1 MPEPSIQGAQHVKE
15 RIMSSERHPRSPRF
29 NRREAIGLLG
39 VSAGFGLAS
48 AWTADIAAFLDW
60 RTATSAKTLQL
71 PRGAIIRT
79 LLKDISPDTIT
90 GATLFHEHL
99 SIDMSII
106 TSPGRYAVPPPPG
119 RGAAPAG
126 PAPSAD
132 VDLMVEEVKAAAQDG
147 VSCIVDGGHPD
158 MGRRLENLKQIAQR
172 TSVHIVASGGY
183 YMDRSYP
190 PEVATKSEDQL
201 ANELAQ
207 EATTQHLGAFGEIG
221 ADPNEPELTPA
232 ERKVFRAVGKAHLR
246 TNLPIFTHNAYG
258 TGPNVPKEAGL
269 RQLDVLESVGVKPE
283 RIAIGHCDSL
293 VDPSAD
299 LIKQVAKRGAWVG
312 FDRTG
317 GQAAA
322 DEVRVRTLLAFFD
335 AGYAD
340 RLLLS
345 SDNTG
350 ARTLDLPSYRRVT
363 SVFVPQLLKA
373 GVKEEVIHA
382 ILVDNS
388 RRFLSFVPRQA

>member
-1 MPEPSIQGAQHVKE
+1 M
-15 RIMSSERHPRSPRF
+15 
-29 NRREAIGLLG
+29 
-39 VSAGFGLAS
+39 
-48 AWTADIAAFLDW
+48 DW
-60 RTATSAKTLQL
+60 RTATSAKKLQL

-79 LLKDISPDTIT
+79 LLKDISPDAIT

-106 TSPGRYAVPPPPG
+106 TSPGRYALPPQPG

-126 PAPSAD
+126 PPPSAD
-132 VDLMVEEVKAAAQDG
+132 IDLMVEQVKAAARDG
-147 VSCIVDGGHPD
+147 VGCIVDGGHPD
-158 MGRRLENLKQIAQR
+158 MGRKLENLKQIAER
-172 TSVHIVASGGY
+172 TGVHIVASGGY

-190 PEVATKSEDQL
+190 PEIAAKSEDQI

-207 EATTQHLGAFGEIG
+207 EATAQRLGAFGEIG

-283 RIAIGHCDSL
+283 HVVIGHCDSL

-317 GQAAA
+317 GQPAA

-350 ARTLDLPSYRRVT
+350 GRTLDLPSYRRVT

-373 GVKEEVIHA
+373 GVKDEVIHA

-388 RRFLSFVPRQA
+388 RRFLSFVPKSA

>member
-1 MPEPSIQGAQHVKE
+1 
-15 RIMSSERHPRSPRF
+15 MSSERDPRSTRF
-29 NRREAIGLLG
+29 SRREAIGLLG

-48 AWTADIAAFLDW
+48 AWTAEIAAFMDW
-60 RTATSAKTLQL
+60 RTATSAKKLQL

-99 SIDMSII
+99 SIDMSSI
-106 TSPGRYAVPPPPG
+106 TNPGRYAVPPPPG
-119 RGAAPAG
+119 RGAAPA
-126 PAPSAD
+126 APTPTLD
-132 VDLMVEEVKAAAQDG
+132 IDLMVEEVKAAERDG

-158 MGRRLENLKQIAQR
+158 MGRKLENLKQIAQR
-172 TSVHIVASGGY
+172 TDVHIVASGGW

-190 PEVATKSEDQL
+190 PEIATKSEDQL
-201 ANELAQ
+201 ANELVQDAR
-207 EATTQHLGAFGEIG
+207 TQRLGAFGEIG
-221 ADPNEPELTPA
+221 ADPNEPELTAA

-283 RIAIGHCDSL
+283 HIAIGHCDSL

-322 DEVRVRTLLAFFD
+322 DEIKVKTLLAFFD

-363 SVFVPQLLKA
+363 SVFVPQLRKA

-388 RRFLSFVPRQA
+388 RRFLSFVPKSA

>member
-1 MPEPSIQGAQHVKE
+1 MTREQDF
-15 RIMSSERHPRSPRF
+15 RSPRF
-29 NRREAIGLLG
+29 SRREALGLLG
-39 VSAGFGLAS
+39 MSAGFELLS
-48 AWTADIAAFLDW
+48 AWTADAAGFLDW
-60 RTATSAKTLQL
+60 RTATSAKKLQL

-79 LLKDISPDTIT
+79 LLKDISPDAIN

-99 SIDMSII
+99 SIDMSIMP
-106 TSPGRYAVPPPPG
+106 PGRYALPPQPG
-119 RGAAPAG
+119 RGPAPAG
-126 PAPSAD
+126 PPPSAD
-132 VDLMVEEVKAAAQDG
+132 VELMIEQVKAAAQDG
-147 VSCIVDGGHPD
+147 VGCIVDGGHAD
-158 MGRRLENLKQIAQR
+158 MGRKLENLKQIAQR
-172 TSVHIVASGGY
+172 TNVHIVASGGY

-190 PEVATKSEDQL
+190 PEIAAKSEDQI

-207 EATTQHLGAFGEIG
+207 EATSERLGAFGEIG

-317 GQAAA
+317 GQPAA

-340 RLLLS
+340 RLLIS

-350 ARTLDLPSYRRVT
+350 ARTIDLPSYRRVT

-388 RRFLSFVPRQA
+388 RRFLSFVPKSA

>member
-1 MPEPSIQGAQHVKE
+1 
-15 RIMSSERHPRSPRF
+15 MSTERHPRSLRF
-29 NRREAIGLLG
+29 SRREAIGLLG
-39 VSAGFGLAS
+39 VSAGLGLAS
-48 AWTADIAAFLDW
+48 AWKAEAGWFMDW
-60 RTATSAKTLQL
+60 QTATSAKKLQL
-71 PRGAIIRT
+71 PRGAIIHT
-79 LLKDISPDTIT
+79 ILKDISPDAIT

-106 TSPGRYAVPPPPG
+106 TSPGRYALPPPPG
-119 RGAAPAG
+119 RGAAAAG
-126 PAPSAD
+126 PPPSAN
-132 VDLMVEEVKAAAQDG
+132 VDLMVEEAKA
-147 VSCIVDGGHPD
+147 
-158 MGRRLENLKQIAQR
+158 
-172 TSVHIVASGGY
+172 
-183 YMDRSYP
+183 
-190 PEVATKSEDQL
+190 
-201 ANELAQ
+201 
-207 EATTQHLGAFGEIG
+207 QHLGAFGEIG

-283 RIAIGHCDSL
+283 RIAIGHCYSL

-317 GQAAA
+317 GQPAA

-350 ARTLDLPSYRRVT
+350 ARTIDLPSYRRVT
-363 SVFVPQLLKA
+363 SVFVPQLRQA
-373 GVKEEVIHA
+373 GVKDEVLHA

-388 RRFLSFVPRQA
+388 RRFLSFVPK

>member
-1 MPEPSIQGAQHVKE
+1 MTT
-15 RIMSSERHPRSPRF
+15 
-29 NRREAIGLLG
+29 RREALSLLG
-39 VSAGFGLAS
+39 MSAGLGLAS
-48 AWTADIAAFLDW
+48 AWTADAAPFLDW
-60 RTATSAKTLQL
+60 RTATSPKKLQL

-79 LLKDISPDTIT
+79 LLKDISPDAIT

-99 SIDMSII
+99 SIDMSILP
-106 TSPGRYAVPPPPG
+106 PGRYAVPPPPG

-126 PAPSAD
+126 PPPTAD
-132 VDLMVEEVKAAAQDG
+132 VDLILEQVKAAAQDG
-147 VSCIVDGGHPD
+147 VGCIVDGGHAD
-158 MGRRLENLKQIAQR
+158 MGRKLENLKQIAQR

-190 PEVATKSEDQL
+190 PELAAKSEDQL
-201 ANELAQ
+201 ANELVQ
-207 EATTQHLGAFGEIG
+207 EAKTERLGAFGEIG

-232 ERKVFRAVGKAHLR
+232 ERKVFRAVGKAHVR

-269 RQLDVLESVGVKPE
+269 RQLDLLESVGVKPE
-283 RIAIGHCDSL
+283 HIAIGHCDSL

-317 GQAAA
+317 GQPAA

-388 RRFLSFVPRQA
+388 RRFLSFVPKSA

>member
-1 MPEPSIQGAQHVKE
+1 
-15 RIMSSERHPRSPRF
+15 
-29 NRREAIGLLG
+29 
-39 VSAGFGLAS
+39 
-48 AWTADIAAFLDW
+48 
-60 RTATSAKTLQL
+60 
-71 PRGAIIRT
+71 
-79 LLKDISPDTIT
+79 
-90 GATLFHEHL
+90 
-99 SIDMSII
+99 
-106 TSPGRYAVPPPPG
+106 
-119 RGAAPAG
+119 
-126 PAPSAD
+126 
-132 VDLMVEEVKAAAQDG
+132 
-147 VSCIVDGGHPD
+147 
-158 MGRRLENLKQIAQR
+158 
-172 TSVHIVASGGY
+172 
-183 YMDRSYP
+183 
-190 PEVATKSEDQL
+190 
-201 ANELAQ
+201 
-207 EATTQHLGAFGEIG
+207 
-221 ADPNEPELTPA
+221 
-232 ERKVFRAVGKAHLR
+232 VFRAVGKAHLR

-283 RIAIGHCDSL
+283 HVAIGHCDSL

-317 GQAAA
+317 GQPAA

-350 ARTLDLPSYRRVT
+350 GRTLDLPSYRRVT

-373 GVKEEVIHA
+373 GVKDEVIHA

-388 RRFLSFVPRQA
+388 RRFLSFVPKSA

>member
-1 MPEPSIQGAQHVKE
+1 
-15 RIMSSERHPRSPRF
+15 MSNEQRSPRF
-29 NRREAIGLLG
+29 NRREVIGTLG
-39 VSAGFGLAS
+39 ASIGFRLTS
-48 AWTADIAAFLDW
+48 AWKADGAWLLDW
-60 RTATSAKTLQL
+60 RTATSPRKLQVA
-71 PRGAIIRT
+71 RGAIIRT
-79 LLKDISPDTIT
+79 LLKDISPDAIT

-99 SIDMSII
+99 SIDMSILP
-106 TSPGRYAVPPPPG
+106 PGRYAVPPPPG
-119 RGAAPAG
+119 RGRANAG
-126 PAPSAD
+126 PPPTDD
-132 VDLMVEEVKAAAQDG
+132 VNLIIEEVKAAAQDG
-147 VSCIVDGGHPD
+147 VGCIVDGGHPD
-158 MGRRLENLKQIAQR
+158 MGRKLENLKQIAQR

-190 PEVATKSEDQL
+190 PEIGAKSEEQI
-201 ANELAQ
+201 ANELVQ
-207 EATTQHLGAFGEIG
+207 QATTEHLGAFGEIG
-221 ADPNEPELTPA
+221 ADPNEPALTAP

-283 RIAIGHCDSL
+283 HVAIGHCDSL

-317 GQAAA
+317 GQPPA

-373 GVKEEVIHA
+373 GVKEEVIHG

-388 RRFLSFVPRQA
+388 RRFLSFVPKSA

>member
-1 MPEPSIQGAQHVKE
+1 MMTREQNL
-15 RIMSSERHPRSPRF
+15 RSPRF
-29 NRREAIGLLG
+29 SRREALGLLG
-39 VSAGFGLAS
+39 MSAGLGLAS
-48 AWTADIAAFLDW
+48 AWRADAAWFMDW
-60 RTATSAKTLQL
+60 RTATSAKKLQL

-79 LLKDISPDTIT
+79 LLKDISPDTIS

-106 TSPGRYAVPPPPG
+106 TSAGRYAVPPPPG

-126 PAPSAD
+126 PPPSAD

-147 VSCIVDGGHPD
+147 VGCIVDGGHPD
-158 MGRRLENLKQIAQR
+158 MGRKLENLKQIAQR
-172 TSVHIVASGGY
+172 TNVHIVASGGY

-190 PEVATKSEDQL
+190 PEIAAKGEDQI

-207 EATTQHLGAFGEIG
+207 EATTQRLGAFGEIG

-232 ERKVFRAVGKAHLR
+232 ERKVFRAVGKAHVR

-283 RIAIGHCDSL
+283 HIAIGHCDSL

-317 GQAAA
+317 GQPAA

-363 SVFVPQLLKA
+363 SVFVPQLLEA

-388 RRFLSFVPRQA
+388 RRFLSFVPKSA

>member
-1 MPEPSIQGAQHVKE
+1 M
-15 RIMSSERHPRSPRF
+15 MTDERHPRSPRF
-29 NRREAIGLLG
+29 SRREAIGLLG

-48 AWTADIAAFLDW
+48 AWTADAAWFMDW
-60 RTATSAKTLQL
+60 RTATSAKKLQV

-79 LLKDISPDTIT
+79 LLKDISPDAIT

-106 TSPGRYAVPPPPG
+106 TSPGRYALPPQPG

-126 PAPSAD
+126 PPPSAD
-132 VDLMVEEVKAAAQDG
+132 IDLMVEEVKAAARDG
-147 VSCIVDGGHPD
+147 VGCIVDGGHPD
-158 MGRRLENLKQIAQR
+158 MGRKLENLKQIAER
-172 TSVHIVASGGY
+172 TGVYIVASGGY

-190 PEVATKSEDQL
+190 PAIATKSEDQI

-207 EATTQHLGAFGEIG
+207 EATAQHLGAFGEIG

-283 RIAIGHCDSL
+283 HVAIGHCDSL

-317 GQAAA
+317 GQPAA

-350 ARTLDLPSYRRVT
+350 ASTVDLPSYRRVT
-363 SVFVPQLLKA
+363 SVFVPLLLKA
-373 GVKEEVIHA
+373 GVKDEVIHA

-388 RRFLSFVPRQA
+388 RRFLSFVPKSA

>member
-1 MPEPSIQGAQHVKE
+1 MMTREQDL
-15 RIMSSERHPRSPRF
+15 RSPRF
-29 NRREAIGLLG
+29 SRRAALGLLG
-39 VSAGFGLAS
+39 MSAGLELAS
-48 AWTADIAAFLDW
+48 AWTADAAWFLDW
-60 RTATSAKTLQL
+60 RTATSPRKLEL

-79 LLKDISPDTIT
+79 LLKDISPDAIK

-106 TSPGRYAVPPPPG
+106 ASPGRYALPPQPG
-119 RGAAPAG
+119 RGTAPAG
-126 PAPSAD
+126 PPPSAD
-132 VDLMVEEVKAAAQDG
+132 VDLMVEQVKAAAQDG
-147 VSCIVDGGHPD
+147 VGCIVDGGHPD
-158 MGRRLENLKQIAQR
+158 MGRKLENLKQIAQR

-190 PEVATKSEDQL
+190 PEIAAKSEDQI

-207 EATTQHLGAFGEIG
+207 EATIERLGAFGEIG

-269 RQLDVLESVGVKPE
+269 RQLDLLESVGVKPE

-299 LIKQVAKRGAWVG
+299 LIKQVARRGAWVG

-317 GQAAA
+317 GQPAA

-373 GVKEEVIHA
+373 GVNEAVIHA

-388 RRFLSFVPRQA
+388 RRFLSFVPKSA

>member
-1 MPEPSIQGAQHVKE
+1 MTREQDL
-15 RIMSSERHPRSPRF
+15 RSSRF
-29 NRREAIGLLG
+29 SRREALGLLG
-39 VSAGFGLAS
+39 MSAGLGLAS
-48 AWTADIAAFLDW
+48 AWRADAAWFMDW
-60 RTATSAKTLQL
+60 RTATSARKLQL

-126 PAPSAD
+126 PPPSAD

-147 VSCIVDGGHPD
+147 VGCIVDGGHPD
-158 MGRRLENLKQIAQR
+158 MGRKLENLKQIAQR

-190 PEVATKSEDQL
+190 PEIAAKSEDQI

-207 EATTQHLGAFGEIG
+207 EATTERLGAFGEIG

-317 GQAAA
+317 GQPAA

-388 RRFLSFVPRQA
+388 RRFLSFVPKSA

>member
-1 MPEPSIQGAQHVKE
+1 VKE

-29 NRREAIGLLG
+29 SRREAIGLLG
-39 VSAGFGLAS
+39 VSAGFGLTS
-48 AWTADIAAFLDW
+48 AWTADIAAFMDW
-60 RTATSAKTLQL
+60 RTATSAKKLQL

-79 LLKDISPDTIT
+79 LLKDISPDTIA

-99 SIDMSII
+99 SIDMSLI

-126 PAPSAD
+126 PPPSAD

-190 PEVATKSEDQL
+190 PEIATKSEDQL

-207 EATTQHLGAFGEIG
+207 EATTQRLGAFGEIG

-283 RIAIGHCDSL
+283 HIVIGHCDSL

-299 LIKQVAKRGAWVG
+299 LIKQIAKRGAWVG

-388 RRFLSFVPRQA
+388 RRFLSFVPKSA

>member
-1 MPEPSIQGAQHVKE
+1 MMTREQNL
-15 RIMSSERHPRSPRF
+15 RSPRF
-29 NRREAIGLLG
+29 SRREALGLLG
-39 VSAGFGLAS
+39 MSASLGLAS
-48 AWTADIAAFLDW
+48 AWKADAAWFMDW
-60 RTATSAKTLQL
+60 RTATSAKKLQL
-71 PRGAIIRT
+71 ARGAIIRT

-99 SIDMSII
+99 SIDMSSI

-126 PAPSAD
+126 PPPSAD

-147 VSCIVDGGHPD
+147 VGCIVDGGHPD
-158 MGRRLENLKQIAQR
+158 MGRKLENLKQIAQR

-190 PEVATKSEDQL
+190 PELAAKSEDQI

-207 EATTQHLGAFGEIG
+207 EATTERLGAFGEIG

-246 TNLPIFTHNAYG
+246 TNLPISTHNAYG

-317 GQAAA
+317 GQPAA

-382 ILVDNS
+382 SLVDNS
-388 RRFLSFVPRQA
+388 RRFLSFVPK

>member
-1 MPEPSIQGAQHVKE
+1 MMTNE
-15 RIMSSERHPRSPRF
+15 REPRSPRF
-29 NRREAIGLLG
+29 SRREAIRLLS
-39 VSAGFGLAS
+39 VSAGFGLGS
-48 AWTADIAAFLDW
+48 AWDADAAWLMDW
-60 RTATSAKTLQL
+60 RTATSAKKVQL
-71 PRGAIIRT
+71 PRSAIIRT

-106 TSPGRYAVPPPPG
+106 TSPGRYSVPPPPG
-119 RGAAPAG
+119 RGAAPTG
-126 PAPSAD
+126 PPPSAD

-158 MGRRLENLKQIAQR
+158 MGRKLENLKQIAQR
-172 TSVHIVASGGY
+172 TNVHIVASGGY

-190 PEVATKSEDQL
+190 PEIAAKSEDQL

-207 EATTQHLGAFGEIG
+207 EATTQRLGAFGEIG

-269 RQLDVLESVGVKPE
+269 RQLDALESVGVKPE
-283 RIAIGHCDSL
+283 HIAIGHCDSL

-317 GQAAA
+317 GQPAA
-322 DEVRVRTLLAFFD
+322 DELRVRTLLAFFD

-350 ARTLDLPSYRRVT
+350 GRTLDLPSYRRVT

-388 RRFLSFVPRQA
+388 RRFLSFVPKSA